1 MPNLGAL
8 ADTSM
13 TSINR
18 AFRSLEPLKLG
29 DIIPN
34 FDCQSTI
41 GDLQVHEYLG
51 DR

>member
-1 MPNLGAL
+1 MPNLGAV
-8 ADTSM
+8 AAEACRF
-13 TSINR
+13 IPQ
-18 AFRSLEPLKLG
+18 SLTLTAVLG